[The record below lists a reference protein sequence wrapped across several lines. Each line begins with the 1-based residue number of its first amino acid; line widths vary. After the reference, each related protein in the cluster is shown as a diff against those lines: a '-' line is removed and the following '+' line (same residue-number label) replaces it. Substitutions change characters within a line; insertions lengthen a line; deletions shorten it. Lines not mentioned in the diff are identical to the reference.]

1 MRLAFGLFLLVSM
14 TTALSAQSTPPPSRP
29 APPPEARQ
37 FDFWVGEWDVFDPS
51 GKKVGEN
58 SIQLAHHGWVLI
70 ENWRGA
76 SGSTG
81 SSLNLFNNAD
91 PKHWTQYWADN
102 SGGELYMKGG
112 LVNGSMVLKE
122 KSTDA
127 EGHAVVNRTTWTP
140 RADGTVR
147 QLWETSTDGGKTWQ
161 TTFDGIYHRKPTKS

>member
-1 MRLAFGLFLLVSM
+1 MRLAFCLLLLVGM
-14 TTALSAQSTPPPSRP
+14 TTTLSAQTPPPPPARP
-29 APPPEARQ
+29 VPPPEARQ
-37 FDFWVGEWDVFDPS
+37 FDFWVGEWEVLGS
-51 GKKVGEN
+51 KGKKVGEN
-58 SIQLAHHGWVLI
+58 TIQLAHNGWVLI

-76 SGSTG
+76 GGVTG
-81 SSLNLFNNAD
+81 SSLSLFNNAE

-112 LVNGSMVLKE
+112 LVNGSMVLEE

-147 QLWETSTDGGKTWQ
+147 QHWETSNDGGKT
-161 TTFDGIYHRKPTKS
+161 